1 MAAYTWTV
9 TNPNGN
15 DGDMVVRQYSSFNL
29 SSGNTLTP
37 SNDCRG
43 VMIWV
48 DGDATINGTITVR
61 GAYGGTPADMTWNMH
76 INDDSNGQTGTF
88 TNSTSQWGNGS
99 TDANGV
105 HSDLTSIW
113 AKLPQPSGTGRL
125 ISTNSASSG
134 DATGGTGWGGGATNE
149 GQNSNNQGSPFSGGA
164 GNAGDIDGTDSA
176 ATRYGGQG
184 GDGRG
189 GAYAMGCGAGN
200 PTGTGNSAAA
210 SYCGGLFVMFAKGNI
225 NGSGTIDCS
234 GGNGGYASFTSTEV
248 LYSYGGGGSGG
259 GRIILVAGGTISS
272 SITTNVNG
280 GSGGGRTSSKN
291 LNSSAYNGQRGNHGT
306 VSKFAGVDQ

>member
-1 MAAYTWTV
+1 MANYTWSV
-9 TNPNGN
+9 TNANGH
-15 DGDMVVRQYSSFNL
+15 DGDMVLRQYSSFNL

-43 VMIWV
+43 VMIFV

-61 GAYGGTPADMTWNMH
+61 GAYGGTPADMTWNM
-76 INDDSNGQTGTF
+76 IYASTGTQSLDNTT
-88 TNSTSQWGNGS
+88 TNWGNGS
-99 TDANGV
+99 TDANGIL
-105 HSDLTSIW
+105 SDLSSLMNKMPNITS
-113 AKLPQPSGTGRL
+113 AGTIL
-125 ISTNSASSG
+125 STNSATTG

-149 GQNSNNQGSPFSGGA
+149 PQNSNNQGSPFSGGA
-164 GNAGDIDGTDSA
+164 GHAGDIDTTPSA

-189 GAYAMGCGAGN
+189 GAYAMGAGAGN
-200 PTGTGNSAAA
+200 PGGSDPAGA
-210 SYCGGLFVMFAKGNI
+210 SGDHTGGLFVLCASGNI

-234 GGNGGYASFTSTEV
+234 GSNGGYAGFTSVEV
-248 LYSYGGGGSGG
+248 LYAYGGGGSGG

-280 GSGGGRTSSKN
+280 GNGGGATSSKYG
-291 LNSSAYNGQRGNHGT
+291 SYSGSRGNHGT
-306 VSKFAGVDQ
+306 VTKLAGVRT

>member
-9 TNPNGN
+9 TNPNGS

-61 GAYGGTPADMTWNMH
+61 GAYGGTPADTSWNMA
-76 INDDSNGQTGTF
+76 INNNSNGDTQTF
-88 TNSTSQWGNGS
+88 SNSTTEWGNGS
-99 TDANGV
+99 TDANGI
-105 HSDLTSIW
+105 HPDLTDIW
-113 AKLPQPSGTGRL
+113 AKLPQPSGTGKVFFTG
-125 ISTNSASSG
+125 SNTGDNS
-134 DATGGTGWGGGATNE
+134 GGCGYGGGATNE
-149 GQNSNNQGSPFSGGA
+149 GQNTNNQGSPYSGGA
-164 GNAGDIDGTDSA
+164 GSGGDIGGGNNPA
-176 ATRYGGQG
+176 PTRYGGQG
-184 GDGRG
+184 GDGQG

-200 PTGTGNSAAA
+200 PSGTGNSAAA

-234 GGNGGYASFTSTEV
+234 GGNGGYASFTNTEV

-259 GRIILVAGGTISS
+259 GRIILVAGGTISGS
-272 SITTNVNG
+272 LTTNING
-280 GSGGGRTSSKN
+280 GSGGGRASSKN

-306 VSKFAGVDQ
+306 YLGLAGVDQ